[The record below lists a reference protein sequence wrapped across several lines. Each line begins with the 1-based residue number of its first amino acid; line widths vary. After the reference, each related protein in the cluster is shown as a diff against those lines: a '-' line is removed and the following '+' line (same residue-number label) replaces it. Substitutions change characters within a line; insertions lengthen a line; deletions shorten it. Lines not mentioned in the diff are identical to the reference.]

1 MTGEDAQSFG
11 DVVAAER
18 KRRVWSLRELADRV
32 PSEKGS
38 PISPQYLND
47 IEHNRRVPAE
57 LVIEGLA
64 KALGL
69 TKDYL
74 FHLAGKLPPDLAAK
88 GSSPAVIEQAYK
100 AFRKNLRKS

>member
-1 MTGEDAQSFG
+1 MTNKETLTFG

-18 KRRVWSLRELADRV
+18 KQRGWSLRELAARI
-32 PSEKGS
+32 PSEKGI

-47 IEHNRRVPAE
+47 IEHNRRIPAE

-69 TKDYL
+69 SKDYL

-88 GSSPAVIEQAYK
+88 TASPTAIEAAYK
-100 AFRKNLRKS
+100 AFRKSLK